1 MKKSTTKLTALTA
14 YDASFAKIFDA
25 CGIDIILVGDS
36 LGNVIKGCENTLCVT
51 MEDVEYHTQN
61 VAKSCENAL
70 IIADMP
76 ANSYNTP
83 KQALANA
90 QRLLGAGASMIKIE
104 GGKQYNDVFQIFKKH
119 NIRTCG
125 HLGLLPQSVETMGYK
140 IQGKTQHEA
149 ELITQDALF
158 LESIGVELLVLEC
171 IPSGLAKDIT
181 QLLTINTIGIGAGPY
196 TNGQILVSYDMIGVT
211 SAIPS
216 AKLPKFV
223 RNFGEHCGVIQA
235 TRDYIDAVKNLKFP
249 NTRHSY

>member
-1 MKKSTTKLTALTA
+1 
-14 YDASFAKIFDA
+14 
-25 CGIDIILVGDS
+25 
-36 LGNVIKGCENTLCVT
+36 
-51 MEDVEYHTQN
+51 
-61 VAKSCENAL
+61 
-70 IIADMP
+70 
-76 ANSYNTP
+76 
-83 KQALANA
+83 
-90 QRLLGAGASMIKIE
+90 
-104 GGKQYNDVFQIFKKH
+104 
-119 NIRTCG
+119 
-125 HLGLLPQSVETMGYK
+125 MGYK

-223 RNFGEHCGVIQA
+223 RNFGENCGVIQA

-249 NTRHSY
+249 NINHSY